1 MLYIIADMNT
11 TKSVVGLERKIEA
24 VRQALSALA
33 PMHPGSVSRQYQVCG
48 RPGCRCMHPE
58 HPQRHGPYHKLAY
71 VHRGKP
77 VCRFV
82 RADCVEEL
90 LKRLAAYKRFRTLAD
105 RWIELCILRGQAEF
119 FGQPTATKAHGA
131 SPIPARTSQRKSR
144 PV

>member
-11 TKSVVGLERKIEA
+11 TKSVAKLERKID
-24 VRQALSALA
+24 VIRQALLALG
-33 PMHPGSVSRQYQVCG
+33 PMHPGSVSRQYQACG
-48 RPGCRCMHPE
+48 RTGCRCMHPQ

-90 LKRLAAYKRFRTLAD
+90 LKRLAAYKRFRTLMD

-119 FGQPTATKAHGA
+119 FGQPSTSKAHRA
-131 SPIPARTSQRKSR
+131 SRIPARASQKIGRR
-144 PV
+144 V